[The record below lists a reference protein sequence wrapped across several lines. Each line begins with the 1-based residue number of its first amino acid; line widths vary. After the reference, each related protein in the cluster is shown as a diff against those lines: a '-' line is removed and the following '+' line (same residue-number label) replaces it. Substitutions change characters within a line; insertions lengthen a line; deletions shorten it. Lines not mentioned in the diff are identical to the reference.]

1 MPFFLFLASLPTKK
15 GTEKMKIQYKFVDET
30 VEIEVA
36 EDWGNLVID
45 LDRQEYNNDHAE
57 TRRHASLSAMSYEG
71 DYFEDDRADLSRYAD
86 VLALRDAISK
96 LPERQ
101 RQIIQLYFFDK
112 LTVQEIARL
121 LERHHS
127 TVQESLNNAIKNLK
141 KIF

>member
-1 MPFFLFLASLPTKK
+1 
-15 GTEKMKIQYKFVDET
+15 MKIQYKFVDET
-30 VEIEVA
+30 VEIEVE

-45 LDRQEYNNDHAE
+45 LDRQEYNNNHTE
-57 TRRHASLSAMSYEG
+57 TRRHASLNAMSYEG
-71 DYFEDDRADLSRYAD
+71 DYFEDDRADLSRFAD

-121 LERHHS
+121 LGRHHS

-141 KIF
+141 KVF